1 MGVTEVEKQYREYLA
16 HKNSRWEFGNS
27 ILYKMCEDNPLHNE
41 ADVVIGKI
49 WLIGRSYAAAI
60 ERRKHADN
68 YQGDDFYYD
77 AVAPKMLEI
86 GDELDKRIESLKN
99 TTGIIIDCVPEILS
113 THKFLM

>member
-1 MGVTEVEKQYREYLA
+1 
-16 HKNSRWEFGNS
+16 
-27 ILYKMCEDNPLHNE
+27 MCEDNPLHNE
-41 ADVVIGKI
+41 AEVVIGKI

-99 TTGIIIDCVPEILS
+99 TTGIIVACVPEILS
-113 THKFLM
+113 THKFLV